1 MPVRKAMVIR
11 VRPEKLAEYRALH
24 ANPFPG
30 VLAALKAANVSNYS
44 IFLKD
49 DLLFGYLEYSG
60 TDWVADMA
68 KVAADPET
76 QRWWQLTDPCQTPLE
91 TAAEGEW
98 WSDMESVFFME

>member
-1 MPVRKAMVIR
+1 MVIRKAMVIR

-24 ANPFPG
+24 AKPFPG
-30 VLAALKAANVSNYS
+30 VIAALKAANVSNYS

-60 TDWVADMA
+60 SDWAADMA

-91 TAAEGEW
+91 SAAPGEW
-98 WSDMESVFFME
+98 WADMEPLFYMA